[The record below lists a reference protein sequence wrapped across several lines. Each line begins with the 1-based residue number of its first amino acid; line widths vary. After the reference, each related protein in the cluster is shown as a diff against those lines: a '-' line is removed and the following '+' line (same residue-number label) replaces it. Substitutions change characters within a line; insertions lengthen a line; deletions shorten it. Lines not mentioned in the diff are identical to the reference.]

1 MSSRPTGVTL
11 DGVFTVEVGRCD
23 ADAVARLLDR
33 LEDWFGMEES
43 NAAYVEAAR
52 TMPTVL
58 ALADG
63 VVVGV
68 LLWHQHF
75 PASAEVHL
83 MAVDPDHHRRGIG
96 TLLLARA
103 EDELRALGV
112 RYLQVKTLGPSDADP
127 AYARTRLFYAARGFV
142 ELEELFDVWPED
154 NPMLILVKTL

>member
-1 MSSRPTGVTL
+1 VRARAPGVTL
-11 DGVFTVEVGRCD
+11 EGVITVEVGRCD
-23 ADAVARLLDR
+23 PHAVARLLDG
-33 LEDWFGMEES
+33 LEDWFGLEEP

-68 LLWHQHF
+68 LLWRQHF
-75 PASAEVHL
+75 AASAEVHL
-83 MAVDPDHHRRGIG
+83 MAVDPAHHRRGIG

-103 EDELRALGV
+103 EDELRAFGV
-112 RYLQVKTLGPSDADP
+112 RYLQVKTLGPSDPDP
-127 AYARTRLFYAARGFV
+127 AYAKTRLFYAARGFV

-154 NPMLILVKTL
+154 NPMLILVKSL